1 MARISY
7 IDRRRAGPREPA
19 NALDR
24 RNLRLTRRVRATA
37 EPIVWLRAGAGSGKS
52 RLLQALKDA
61 HPGVTVLDEPAPGAL
76 SEALAALSTGRIQR
90 VLIATRPES
99 DIAPLLLREQMYGRV
114 AVFGEMEL
122 FVAAEDATGEGEAAL
137 LSDTGGWP
145 MLVAASLE
153 SRAEAARGLLPK
165 FLARDILPHL
175 AESVVVALF
184 AALSAPLTEPEL
196 LALCCGEV
204 PAHPLLRK
212 PADHWQVSGSWVR
225 EALRSLRTST
235 VTSPAARERL
245 RHHYSQLRAPE
256 RAIAELLAMGATAEA
271 LELFKQA
278 GGVFF
283 GYRHGYHTLAKVL
296 RLFGPELEQRAEEL
310 FLARLCFLI
319 KSGRPREALMRLE
332 ARHPG
337 LPVDLRK
344 MRLTH
349 RAEAMMLRIDMSLDI
364 DEPPPPE
371 VIASWGRLQHFLP
384 EGNEIA
390 RGILLNCMAIGFL
403 QADALVEAQRLAE
416 ESLAAYRSAG
426 SPYLVH
432 CMQLHLCDIALRRS
446 RIKDAARL
454 VEQAQTSLEASGQ
467 AFNSEREILL
477 AVKSRVAFEEG
488 RFQDCPAEIEPILKA
503 LLEGDSWPDLIERL
517 SVHSVLTGY
526 WLRGLRHALERF
538 DQCALTLDRRHGS
551 AIRRRLS
558 LLRILLMQVA
568 QHHAE
573 ADMLLE
579 EYDLEPPA
587 HRSLALEVE
596 EGLIRLRQAVAQE
609 RSRATIGRLTD
620 SLSRHPA
627 LEPRQR
633 ITIAILNAAA
643 LGKQGGGSASR
654 RYLRVALREAE
665 AENLVAVLLEDG
677 EFVARLLPEFI
688 AAPGPGNARLAQ
700 FAGRVLRLLKSLPT
714 APLNSKA
721 LAGVSRQEHRVLSYV
736 ADGYKNKQIGRALGL
751 SESTVKFHL
760 RSLFRKLEVSSRA
773 ALADAARSRG
783 IST

>member
-7 IDRRRAGPREPA
+7 LDRRRAGPREPA
-19 NALDR
+19 DALER
-24 RNLRLTRRVRATA
+24 RNLRLTRRVRAAA

-52 RLLQALKDA
+52 RLLQALKTADPA
-61 HPGVTVLDEPAPGAL
+61 VIVLDDPASAAL
-76 SEALAALSTGRIQR
+76 TEALTALSTARVQR
-90 VLIATRPES
+90 VVIASRPES
-99 DIAPLLLREQMYGRV
+99 DIASLLLREQMYGRV

-122 FVAAEDATGEGEAAL
+122 FVAAEDATGGGEAAL

-153 SRAEAARGLLPK
+153 SRASEACGLLPR
-165 FLARDILPHL
+165 FLERDILPCL
-175 AESVVVALF
+175 PEAVVVALF
-184 AALSAPLTEPEL
+184 AALSAPLTDPEL
-196 LALCCGEV
+196 RALCSGEV
-204 PAHPLLRK
+204 PVHPLLRK
-212 PADHWQVSGSWVR
+212 QADHWQVSGSWVR
-225 EALRSLRTST
+225 EALKSLRTST

-245 RHHYSQLRAPE
+245 RHHYSHLHAPD

-283 GYRHGYHTLAKVL
+283 GYRHGYHTLENVL

-337 LPVDLRK
+337 LPVDLRR

-349 RAEAMMLRIDMSLDI
+349 RAEAMLLRIDMSLDI

-454 VEQAQTSLEASGQ
+454 VEQAHTSLEASGQ

-579 EYDLEPPA
+579 EYELEPAA

-596 EGLIRLRQAVAQE
+596 EGLIRLRQAVVQE

-643 LGKQGGGSASR
+643 LARHGGGSASR

-760 RSLFRKLEVSSRA
+760 RSLFRKLKVGSRA